1 MKMII
6 SVLATALLLFSAC
19 GAPEQEVQAEET
31 TPEGIIDLANET
43 CPVMGGAVMEG
54 EYLDW
59 QGYRIHFCCAGCDAD
74 FLADPQQYMKI
85 LCEDPSVTVDLSAVL
100 DCEGPDSS
108 GCCPGGEVEETAGCP
123 DCTEEEMCAAC
134 IEHMETA
141 GCPDCT
147 EDEMCDACAANA
159 SNEPMACHAG

>member
-43 CPVMGGAVMEG
+43 CPVMGGAVMDG

-74 FLADPQQYMKI
+74 FLSDPQQYMKI

-100 DCEGPDSS
+100 DCEGLDSS
-108 GCCPGGEVEETAGCP
+108 GCCSGGEVE
-123 DCTEEEMCAAC
+123 
-134 IEHMETA
+134 ETA

-159 SNEPMACHAG
+159 SIEPTSCHAG